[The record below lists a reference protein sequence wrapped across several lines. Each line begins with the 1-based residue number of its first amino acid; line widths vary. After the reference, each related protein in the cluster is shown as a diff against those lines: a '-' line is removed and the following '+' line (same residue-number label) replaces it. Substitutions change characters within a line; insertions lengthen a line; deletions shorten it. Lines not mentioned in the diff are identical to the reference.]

1 MSNHTVAVRYV
12 QGLLRS
18 AHRAGVDVDELLA
31 NTGFPPALL
40 RDPHTRATPG
50 QCMRIV
56 RHLSRALDDE
66 LLGLG
71 VHPRRCGTFAMMCLG
86 GIHAPDLDKAVRRC
100 TRFSRMLEGDPYFL
114 LHCDTDAA
122 AIEIELTHTNDPDH
136 LLPESILCVL
146 HRFFEWL
153 IDEPLELES
162 VELPYQPP
170 DYVDDLVQIFGRRPT
185 FGAARTALSFDV
197 RLLSA
202 PTVRSHASLV
212 RFLSRFPAC
221 ILRRRHYGITVSEHV
236 RALIERGLDT
246 KIPSSA
252 VIAAKLAMSQQTL
265 RRQLATQGT
274 SVSEIKNEVLRDHA
288 ITELARGIAVDTL
301 ADQLGFS
308 AVSAFHRAFKRWTG
322 VTPADPVSYMESD
335 EATVMAFPVAVAK
348 QPLVQFSSGQAR

>member
-1 MSNHTVAVRYV
+1 MS
-12 QGLLRS
+12 
-18 AHRAGVDVDELLA
+18 
-31 NTGFPPALL
+31 
-40 RDPHTRATPG
+40 
-50 QCMRIV
+50 IV
-56 RHLSRALDDE
+56 RFLSRALDDE

-71 VHPRRCGTFAMMCLG
+71 VHRRRCGTFAMMCLG
-86 GIHAPDLDKAVRRC
+86 GIHAPNLDKAVRRC
-100 TRFSRMLEGDPYFL
+100 ARFSRMLEGDPYFL
-114 LHCDTDAA
+114 MRCDADATT
-122 AIEIELTHTNDPDH
+122 IEVELTHTNDPDH

-153 IDEPLELES
+153 IDEPLKLES

-170 DYVDDLVQIFGRRPT
+170 DHVDELVHIFGRRPD
-185 FGAARTALSFDV
+185 FGTTHTALSFDV

-221 ILRRRHYGITVSEHV
+221 ILRRRHCGITVSEHV

-246 KIPSSA
+246 KVPSSA
-252 VIAAKLAMSQQTL
+252 AIAAKLAMSQQTL

-274 SVSEIKNEVLRDHA
+274 SVSEIRNEVLRDHA
-288 ITELARGIAVDTL
+288 ITELARGVAVDTV
-301 ADQLGFS
+301 ADRLGFS

-322 VTPADPVSYMESD
+322 VTPAEYRLRGDPICGDLPADPVPDTESD
-335 EATVMAFPVAVAK
+335 EATVVAFPVAVAK